1 MLCIICR
8 ILTGSRADP
17 FGKVDRMGDFSGKEL
32 SDHLGKINQRLD
44 QHDKRFDNLQKDVT
58 EIKDD
63 VKEIKRKVCSI
74 EEQTANLLKYRT
86 ETKNALEKMQYDVN
100 YLVRKTST
108 HDDDIIQLK
117 KAK

>member
-1 MLCIICR
+1 MENKEFQNLV
-8 ILTGSRADP
+8 LTH
-17 FGKVDRMGDFSGKEL
+17 FKEL

-63 VKEIKRKVCSI
+63 VKEVKRKVSSI
-74 EEQTANLLKYRT
+74 EEQTANLLEYRT
-86 ETKNALEKMQYDVN
+86 DTKNALEKMQYDMN

>member
-1 MLCIICR
+1 MENEEFQKLVI
-8 ILTGSRADP
+8 TH
-17 FGKVDRMGDFSGKEL
+17 FKEL
-32 SDHLGKINQRLD
+32 SEHLGKINQKLD

-63 VKEIKRKVCSI
+63 VKEVKRKISSI
-74 EEQTANLLKYRT
+74 EEQTANLLEFRT
-86 ETKNALEKMQYDVN
+86 DTSNTLEKMQYDMN